1 MKLTGAEILCESLT
15 KLGVRHIFGYPGGAI
30 LPVYDALGK
39 SKLHH
44 ILVRHEQGATHMA
57 DGYARASGGVGVA
70 MATSGPGATN
80 MVTGI
85 ATAMLDS
92 SPVVCITGQVSS
104 KLLGSDAFQEIDITG
119 ITMPITKHNV
129 VVSRAEDI
137 ARTVREAFVIA
148 NSGRPGPVLVDIT
161 KDAQQASCDFNWEAS
176 APQLPPKRQRINY
189 DQAEFERA
197 VDLLNTAKRPLILAG
212 HGIMVSGAMRVFD
225 QFVHAGNLPV
235 AMTLLGI
242 GCFPASDPLNLGMM
256 GMHGEAWVNHAIQE
270 ADLLIAVGMRFDD
283 RVTGDLR
290 TYAKEARKIHIE
302 IDRSEI
308 NKNVKVDAALIG
320 DAREVLEQLLPR
332 LEHRDRSDWLGH
344 IRELKGDSAV
354 RDIQG
359 LPDSGHLYAAHVIN
373 DLWKETRGEA
383 IVVTDVGQHQM
394 WEAQYY
400 HHNQPRTLV
409 TSGGLGT
416 MGFALPAAIGAKF
429 AKPESDVWVVV
440 GDGGFQMTM
449 CELATIVQE
458 KIKINIAIISNGF
471 LGMVRQWQEF
481 FYDKRYVATPLVAP
495 DFAALANAF
504 GIRGERITS
513 RAEVIPTIRSARESS
528 ESVLIDFRVEQED
541 SVYPM
546 VPAGGALH
554 EMIRRP
560 DSPLVETATEP

>member
-1 MKLTGAEILCESLT
+1 MKLTGAEILCETLT
-15 KLGVRHIFGYPGGAI
+15 RLGVKHIFGYPGGAI

-57 DGYARASGGVGVA
+57 DGYARATGGVGVA

-104 KLLGSDAFQEIDITG
+104 KLLGSDAFQEVDITG

-129 VVSRAEDI
+129 VVSKVEDI
-137 ARTVREAFVIA
+137 ARTVREAFIIA

-161 KDAQQASCDFNWEAS
+161 KDAQQATAEFDWEAS
-176 APQLPPKRQRINY
+176 SPNLPVKRQRNNH
-189 DQAEFERA
+189 DQEEFDRA
-197 VDLLNTAKRPLILAG
+197 VELLNSAKRPLILAG
-212 HGIMVSGAMRVFD
+212 RGIILSGAMRAFE
-225 QFVHAGNLPV
+225 QFVHTSNIPV

-256 GMHGEAWVNHAIQE
+256 GMHGEAWVNNAIQE

-290 TYAKEARKIHIE
+290 VYARNARKIHIE
-302 IDRSEI
+302 VDRAEI
-308 NKNVKVDAALIG
+308 NKNVKVDAAIIG
-320 DAREVLEQLLPR
+320 DAGETLAALLPHVHER
-332 LEHRDRSDWLGH
+332 NHSGWLAH
-344 IRELKGDSAV
+344 IAGLRGDSAV
-354 RDIQG
+354 RDIQS

-373 DLWKETRGEA
+373 DLWKVTGGNA

-400 HHNQPRTLV
+400 HHDAPRTLI

-416 MGFALPAAIGAKF
+416 MGFALPAAIGAKM
-429 AKPESDVWVVV
+429 ARPDSEVWVVV

-458 KIKINIAIISNGF
+458 KVNIKIAIINNGY

-495 DFAALANAF
+495 NFAALANSF
-504 GIRGERITS
+504 GIRGETVAARKD
-513 RAEVIPTIRSARESS
+513 VVPTIEAARKS
-528 ESVLIDFRVEQED
+528 EQTVLIDFRVEQED

-546 VPAGGALH
+546 VAAGAALH
-554 EMIRRP
+554 DMIRRP
-560 DSPLVETATEP
+560 NNPLVETATEP

>member
-1 MKLTGAEILCESLT
+1 MKLTGAEILCETLT
-15 KLGVRHIFGYPGGAI
+15 QLGVRHIFGYPGGAI
-30 LPVYDALGK
+30 LPVYDAIGR

-104 KLLGSDAFQEIDITG
+104 KLLGSDAFQEVDITG
-119 ITMPITKHNV
+119 ITMPITKYNV
-129 VVSRAEDI
+129 VVSKVEDI
-137 ARTVREAFVIA
+137 ARTVREAFLIA

-161 KDAQQASCDFNWEAS
+161 KDAQQAKAEFDWERC
-176 APQLPPKRQRINY
+176 APKLPPKRKRNNH
-189 DQAEFERA
+189 DQVEFDRA
-197 VDLLNTAKRPLILAG
+197 VELLNSAKRPVILAG
-212 HGIMVSGAMRVFD
+212 RGIMLSGAMQTF
-225 QFVHAGNLPV
+225 QKFVQASNIPV

-242 GCFPASDPLNLGMM
+242 GCFPASDALNLGMM
-256 GMHGEAWVNHAIQE
+256 GMHGEAWVNTAIQE

-290 TYAKEARKIHIE
+290 TYAKNARKIHIE
-302 IDRSEI
+302 VDRAEI
-308 NKNVKVDAALIG
+308 NKNVKVDAAIVG
-320 DAREVLEQLLPR
+320 DARETLENLLP
-332 LEHRDRSDWLGH
+332 HIQTRDHGGWLSH

-354 RDIQG
+354 RDIQS

-373 DLWKETRGEA
+373 DLWKVTKGNA

-400 HHNQPRTLV
+400 HHDAPRTLI

-416 MGFALPAAIGAKF
+416 MGFALPAAVGAKF
-429 AKPESDVWVVV
+429 ARPDDEVWVVV

-458 KIKINIAIISNGF
+458 KINVKIAIINNGY

-481 FYDKRYVATPLVAP
+481 FYDKRYVATPMIAP
-495 DFAALANAF
+495 DFVALANSF
-504 GIRGERITS
+504 GIRAERVSARGE
-513 RAEVIPTIRSARESS
+513 VVPTIESARETDGP
-528 ESVLIDFRVEQED
+528 VLIDFRVEQED

-546 VPAGGALH
+546 VPAGASLH

-560 DSPLVETATEP
+560 GNPLVETATE

>member
-1 MKLTGAEILCESLT
+1 MKLTGAEILCETLT
-15 KLGVRHIFGYPGGAI
+15 RLGVRHIFGYPGGAI

-57 DGYARASGGVGVA
+57 DGYARATGGVGVA

-104 KLLGSDAFQEIDITG
+104 KLLGSDAFQEVDITG
-119 ITMPITKHNV
+119 ITMPITKYNV
-129 VVSRAEDI
+129 VVSKVEDI
-137 ARTVREAFVIA
+137 ARTVREAFHIA

-161 KDAQQASCDFNWEAS
+161 KDAQQASMEFDWETT
-176 APQLPPKRQRINY
+176 APKLPAKRVRKNH
-189 DQAEFERA
+189 DQEEFDRA
-197 VDLLNTAKRPLILAG
+197 VELLNSAKRPLILAG
-212 HGIMVSGAMRVFD
+212 RGIMLSGAMNTFAK
-225 QFVHAGNLPV
+225 FVHTGNIPV

-256 GMHGEAWVNHAIQE
+256 GMHGEAWVNNAIQE

-290 TYAKEARKIHIE
+290 TYARNARKIHIE
-302 IDRSEI
+302 VDRAEI
-308 NKNVKVDAALIG
+308 NKNVKVDAAIIG
-320 DAREVLEQLLPR
+320 DAKEMLEALLPHIQ
-332 LEHRDRSDWLGH
+332 ERDHNAWLDH
-344 IRELKGDSAV
+344 IKGLKGDSAV
-354 RDIQG
+354 RDIQS

-373 DLWKETRGEA
+373 DLWKVTKGDA

-400 HHNQPRTLV
+400 HHNAPRTLI

-416 MGFALPAAIGAKF
+416 MGFALPAAIGAKM
-429 AKPESDVWVVV
+429 ARPDAEVWVVA

-449 CELATIVQE
+449 CELATIAQE
-458 KIKINIAIISNGF
+458 KINLKIAIINNGF

-495 DFAALANAF
+495 DFAALANSF
-504 GIRGERITS
+504 GIRGETVTS
-513 RAEVIPTIRSARESS
+513 RKEVVPTIESARNS
-528 ESVLIDFRVEQED
+528 EQTVLIDFRVEQED

-546 VPAGGALH
+546 VPAGAALH
-554 EMIRRP
+554 DMIRRP
-560 DSPLVETATEP
+560 NNPLVETASEP

>member
-1 MKLTGAEILCESLT
+1 MKLTGAEILCETLT
-15 KLGVRHIFGYPGGAI
+15 RLGVRHIFGYPGGAI

-57 DGYARASGGVGVA
+57 DGYARATGGVGVA

-104 KLLGSDAFQEIDITG
+104 KLLGSDAFQEVDITG
-119 ITMPITKHNV
+119 ITMPITKYNV
-129 VVSRAEDI
+129 VVSKAEDI
-137 ARTVREAFVIA
+137 ARTLREAFHIA

-161 KDAQQASCDFNWEAS
+161 KDAQQASAEFDWDA
-176 APQLPPKRQRINY
+176 AVPKLPPKRVRDNH
-189 DQAEFERA
+189 DQAEFDRA
-197 VDLLNTAKRPLILAG
+197 VELLNTAKRPVILAG
-212 HGIMVSGAMRVFD
+212 RGIMLSGAMRQFEE
-225 QFVHAGNLPV
+225 FVHTSNIPV

-242 GCFPASDPLNLGMM
+242 GCFPASDPMNLGMM
-256 GMHGEAWVNHAIQE
+256 GMHGEAWVNTAIQE

-290 TYAKEARKIHIE
+290 TYARNARKIHIE
-302 IDRSEI
+302 VDRAEI
-308 NKNVKVDAALIG
+308 NKNVKVDAALVG
-320 DAREVLEQLLPR
+320 DAGETLAKLLPHIDER
-332 LEHRDRSDWLGH
+332 NHGAWLGH
-344 IRELKGDSAV
+344 IKELKGDSAV
-354 RDIQG
+354 RDIQS

-373 DLWKETRGEA
+373 DLWKVTKGDA

-400 HHNQPRTLV
+400 HHDEPRTLI

-429 AKPESDVWVVV
+429 ARPDAEVWVLV
-440 GDGGFQMTM
+440 GDGGFQMTS

-458 KIKINIAIISNGF
+458 KINIKIAIINNGY

-495 DFAALANAF
+495 DFAALANAY
-504 GIRGERITS
+504 GIRGERVTS
-513 RAEVIPTIRSARESS
+513 RKEVVPTIESARNTDGP
-528 ESVLIDFRVEQED
+528 VLLDFRVEQED

-546 VPAGGALH
+546 VPAGAALH
-554 EMIRRP
+554 DMIRRP
-560 DSPLVETATEP
+560 NNPLVETATEP

>member
-1 MKLTGAEILCESLT
+1 MKLTGAEILCETLT
-15 KLGVRHIFGYPGGAI
+15 RLGVQHIFGYPGGAI

-92 SPVVCITGQVSS
+92 SPLVCITGQVSS
-104 KLLGSDAFQEIDITG
+104 KLLGSDAFQEVDITG
-119 ITMPITKHNV
+119 ITMPITKYNV

-137 ARTVREAFVIA
+137 AHTVREAFIIA

-161 KDAQQASCDFNWEAS
+161 KDAQQASAEFDWDACG
-176 APQLPPKRQRINY
+176 PQLPPKRVRNNH
-189 DQAEFERA
+189 DQMEFDRA
-197 VDLLNTAKRPLILAG
+197 VELLNAAKRPVILAG
-212 HGIMVSGAMRVFD
+212 RGIMLSRAMRTFE
-225 QFVHAGNLPV
+225 QFVRTSNIPV

-242 GCFPASDPLNLGMM
+242 GCFPATDPMNLGMM
-256 GMHGEAWVNHAIQE
+256 GMHGEAWVNTAIQE

-290 TYAKEARKIHIE
+290 TYARSARKIHIE
-302 IDRSEI
+302 VDRSEI
-308 NKNVKVDAALIG
+308 NKNVVVDAAIVG
-320 DAREVLEQLLPR
+320 DAGETLALLLP
-332 LEHRDRSDWLGH
+332 HIQTRDHSAWLAH
-344 IRELKGDSAV
+344 IKELKGDSAV
-354 RDIQG
+354 RDIQS

-373 DLWKETRGEA
+373 DLWKVTNGGA

-400 HHNQPRTLV
+400 HHNEPHTLV

-416 MGFALPAAIGAKF
+416 MGFALPAAIGTKF
-429 AKPESDVWVVV
+429 ARPDREVWAVV

-449 CELATIVQE
+449 SELATIVQE
-458 KIKINIAIISNGF
+458 KLNIKIAIINNGY

-481 FYDKRYVATPLVAP
+481 FYDKRYVATPLIAP
-495 DFAALANAF
+495 DFVALANAF
-504 GIRGERITS
+504 GIRGERVTS
-513 RAEVIPTIRSARESS
+513 RKEVVPTIKAARSSDQA
-528 ESVLIDFRVEQED
+528 VLIDFRVEQED

-546 VPAGGALH
+546 VPAGAPLH

-560 DSPLVETATEP
+560 NNPLVETASEP

>member
-1 MKLTGAEILCESLT
+1 MKLTGAEILCETLT
-15 KLGVRHIFGYPGGAI
+15 HLGVRHIFGYPGGAI

-161 KDAQQASCDFNWEAS
+161 KDAQQASCDFNFGAA
-176 APQLPPKRQRINY
+176 APKLPPKRQRINY
-189 DQAEFERA
+189 TKVDFDRA
-197 VDLLNTAKRPLILAG
+197 IELLNSAKRPLILAG
-212 HGIMVSGAMRVFD
+212 HGIMVSGAMRAFE
-225 QFVHAGNLPV
+225 QFVRAGNFPV

-242 GCFPASDPLNLGMM
+242 GCFPATDPLNLGMM

-290 TYAKEARKIHIE
+290 TYACDARKIHIE

-308 NKNVKVDAALIG
+308 NKNVKVDSALVG
-320 DAREVLEQLLPR
+320 DAHEVLEALLPHVKHNER
-332 LEHRDRSDWLGH
+332 ENWLTH

-359 LPDSGHLYAAHVIN
+359 LPDTGHLYAAHVIN

-400 HHNQPRTLV
+400 HHNKPRTLV

-416 MGFALPAAIGAKF
+416 MGFALPAGIGAKF
-429 AKPESDVWVVV
+429 AKPEADVWVVV

-449 CELATIVQE
+449 SELATIVQE
-458 KIKINIAIISNGF
+458 KIKVNIAIINNGY

-504 GIRGERITS
+504 GIRGERITT
-513 RAEVIPTIRSARESS
+513 RADVIPTIRSARESQ
-528 ESVLIDFRVEQED
+528 EPVLIDFRVEQED

-560 DSPLVETATEP
+560 NNPLVETATEP

>member
-1 MKLTGAEILCESLT
+1 MKLMGAEILCETLT
-15 KLGVRHIFGYPGGAI
+15 RLGVRHIFGYPGGAI
-30 LPVYDALGK
+30 LPVYDAIGK

-104 KLLGSDAFQEIDITG
+104 KLLGSDAFQEVDITG

-129 VVSRAEDI
+129 VVSKVEDI
-137 ARTVREAFVIA
+137 ARTVREAFLIA

-161 KDAQQASCDFNWEAS
+161 KDAQQASTDFDWDSS
-176 APQLPPKRQRINY
+176 APKLPPKRIRNNH
-189 DQAEFERA
+189 DQEEFDRA
-197 VDLLNTAKRPLILAG
+197 VELLNSAKRPVILAG
-212 HGIMVSGAMRVFD
+212 RGIMLSGAMRTFE
-225 QFVHAGNLPV
+225 QFVHAGNIPV

-242 GCFPASDPLNLGMM
+242 GCFPATDPMNLGMM
-256 GMHGEAWVNHAIQE
+256 GMHGEAWVNRAIQE

-290 TYAKEARKIHIE
+290 TYARNARKIHIE
-302 IDRSEI
+302 VDRAEL
-308 NKNVKVDAALIG
+308 NKNVKVDAAIIG
-320 DAREVLEQLLPR
+320 DAGETLSSLLPH
-332 LEHRDRSDWLGH
+332 LQSRDRSEWLAY
-344 IRELKGDSAV
+344 IKELKGDSAV
-354 RDIQG
+354 RDIQS

-373 DLWKETRGEA
+373 DLWKVTKGGA
-383 IVVTDVGQHQM
+383 VIVTDVGQHQM

-400 HHNQPRTLV
+400 HHNQPRTLL

-429 AKPESDVWVVV
+429 ARPDAEVWVVV
-440 GDGGFQMTM
+440 GDGGFQMTS

-458 KIKINIAIISNGF
+458 KINVKIAIINNGY

-495 DFAALANAF
+495 DFVALANAF

-513 RAEVIPTIRSARESS
+513 RREVVPTIESARNSDQA
-528 ESVLIDFRVEQED
+528 VLLDFRVEQED

-546 VPAGGALH
+546 VPAGASLH

-560 DSPLVETATEP
+560 NPLVETASEP

>member
-1 MKLTGAEILCESLT
+1 MKLTGAQILCETLER
-15 KLGVRHIFGYPGGAI
+15 LGVRHIFGYPGGAI

-57 DGYARASGGVGVA
+57 DGYARATGGVGVA

-104 KLLGSDAFQEIDITG
+104 KLLGSDAFQEVDITG

-129 VVSRAEDI
+129 VISRAEDV
-137 ARTVREAFVIA
+137 ARTVREAFIIA

-161 KDAQQASCDFNWEAS
+161 KDAQQATAEFDWEACK
-176 APQLPPKRQRINY
+176 PDLPTKRIRDNHNQE
-189 DQAEFERA
+189 EFDRA
-197 VDLLNTAKRPLILAG
+197 VELLNSSKRPVILAG
-212 HGIMVSGAMRVFD
+212 RGIMLSGAMSIFD
-225 QFVHAGNLPV
+225 KFVRTSNIPV

-242 GCFPASDPLNLGMM
+242 GCFPASDPMNLGMM
-256 GMHGEAWVNHAIQE
+256 GMHGEAWVNNAIQE

-290 TYAKEARKIHIE
+290 TYARNAHKIHIE
-302 IDRSEI
+302 VDRAEI
-308 NKNVKVDAALIG
+308 NKNVKVDAAIIG
-320 DAREVLEQLLPR
+320 DAGETLGALLP
-332 LEHRDRSDWLGH
+332 HIHSRDHGQWLAH
-344 IRELKGDSAV
+344 IRELRGDSAV
-354 RDIQG
+354 RDIQA

-373 DLWKETRGEA
+373 DLWKVTKGGA

-400 HHNQPRTLV
+400 HHDRPRTLI

-429 AKPESDVWVVV
+429 ARPDAEVWVVA

-458 KIKINIAIISNGF
+458 KININIAIINNGF

-504 GIRGERITS
+504 GIRGERVTT
-513 RAEVIPTIRSARESS
+513 RKEVVPAIESARDSDQA
-528 ESVLIDFRVEQED
+528 VLLDFRVEQED

-546 VPAGGALH
+546 VPAGASLH

-560 DSPLVETATEP
+560 NNPLVETAAEP

>member
-15 KLGVRHIFGYPGGAI
+15 KLGVQHIFGYPGGAI

-57 DGYARASGGVGVA
+57 DGYARATGGVGVA

-137 ARTVREAFVIA
+137 ARTVREAFIIA
-148 NSGRPGPVLVDIT
+148 NTGRPGPVLVDIT
-161 KDAQQASCDFNWEAS
+161 KDAQQASCEFDWEA
-176 APQLPPKRQRINY
+176 ATPKLPQKRVRN
-189 DQAEFERA
+189 DHNQAEFDRA
-197 VDLLNTAKRPLILAG
+197 VELLNTAKRPIILAG
-212 HGIMVSGAMRVFD
+212 RGIILSGAMRAFE
-225 QFVHAGNLPV
+225 QFVRTSNIPV

-242 GCFPASDPLNLGMM
+242 GCFPASDPMNLGMM

-270 ADLLIAVGMRFDD
+270 SDLLIAVGMRFDD

-290 TYAKEARKIHIE
+290 TYAKGARKIHIE
-302 IDRSEI
+302 IDRAEI
-308 NKNVKVDAALIG
+308 NKNVQVDAALIG
-320 DAREVLEQLLPR
+320 DARETLEKLIP
-332 LEHRDRSDWLGH
+332 HIVNPDRAPWLAH
-344 IRELKGDSAV
+344 IKELKGDSAV
-354 RDIQG
+354 RDIQS
-359 LPDSGHLYAAHVIN
+359 LPDNGHLYAAHVIN

-400 HHNQPRTLV
+400 HHNQPRTLI

-429 AKPESDVWVVV
+429 AKPDSEVWVVV

-449 CELATIVQE
+449 CELATIAQE
-458 KIKINIAIISNGF
+458 KINIKIAIINNGF

-504 GIRGERITS
+504 GIRGERITQ
-513 RAEVIPTIRSARESS
+513 RGDVLPTIRSARESN
-528 ESVLIDFRVEQED
+528 ETVLIDFRVEQED

-546 VPAGGALH
+546 VPAGASLH

-560 DSPLVETATEP
+560 NNPLVETATEP